1 MINKRKEKRNRRI
14 KEKTEAV
21 IEAYRTTGTDTDPN
35 GMYTGNTNE
44 IQSACVGA
52 DHACVGG
59 ADHACVGGKIYI
71 NPQNSVPTQDADDL

>member
-1 MINKRKEKRNRRI
+1 MITNRKEKRNRRI

-44 IQSACVGA
+44 IQA
-52 DHACVGG
+52 ACVGG

>member
-1 MINKRKEKRNRRI
+1 MINKRKEKRNQRI

-21 IEAYRTTGTDTDPN
+21 IEAYRTTGTETDPN

-44 IQSACVGA
+44 LKSAV
-52 DHACVGG
+52 DRACI
-59 ADHACVGGKIYI
+59 GGKIYI